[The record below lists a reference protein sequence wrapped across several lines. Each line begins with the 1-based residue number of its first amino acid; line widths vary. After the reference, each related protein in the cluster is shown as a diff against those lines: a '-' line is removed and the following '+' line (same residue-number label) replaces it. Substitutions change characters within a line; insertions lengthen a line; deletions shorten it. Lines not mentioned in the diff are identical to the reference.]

1 MIRIFD
7 KIINCS
13 NAVKAIRLNWMEIIK
28 YFFKWLPFSIA
39 VGVASGITAS
49 LFDYLLVKINFLF
62 MRNDYI
68 ILSFALIVALV
79 TGYVIKFLPETAGPG
94 INFVLKRMDDDGV
107 ISIKSTIYKFF
118 ISAFALSGVFMAG
131 REGPSVFIG
140 AGISSFLSRYFGIDA
155 KFKDYA
161 ILIGAGAFTGALL
174 KAPLGGALFALELKY
189 VSDMDYRP
197 FAQTIV
203 ASITSYTI
211 FSLLR
216 GSHTFI
222 KLSQQP
228 VWQFAHIPHLVL
240 LGVLVSLIVYIF
252 VPMFYLANCVSSS
265 IKPIYRPLAGT
276 LVAMPIL
283 YIILS
288 IHNVDFL
295 SLSVNYGALSDIL
308 QKPFPVVESFSA
320 ILLIMLFNSLTIGFG
335 ISGGMILPSLLIG
348 ALAGNIF
355 GHFFPA
361 ELLVFTMAGMGA
373 ALSAMSKTP
382 LAAIVMITEMTH
394 ADVVIPMT
402 AAVIASYILTFGLN
416 IYSSQSAC
424 RTHSK
429 SEINS

>member
-7 KIINCS
+7 RIINCR
-13 NAVKAIRLNWMEIIK
+13 NAVKAIRLNWMTIIK

-39 VGVASGITAS
+39 VGIASGITAS
-49 LFDYLLVKINFLF
+49 LFDYLLVEINFLF

-68 ILSFALIVALV
+68 ILMFALIVALV
-79 TGYVIKFLPETAGPG
+79 TGYVINFLPETAGPG
-94 INFVLKRMDDDGV
+94 INFVLKRMDDNGV

-118 ISAFALSGVFMAG
+118 ISVFALSGVFMAG
-131 REGPSVFIG
+131 REGVSVFMG
-140 AGISSFLSRYFGIDA
+140 AGISSFLSRYFGIGS

-222 KLSQQP
+222 QLSQQP
-228 VWQFAHIPHLVL
+228 VWQFSHIPHLVL
-240 LGVLVSLIVYIF
+240 LGVFVSLIVYIF
-252 VPMFYLANCVSSS
+252 VPMFYFANCVSSS
-265 IKPIYRPLAGT
+265 IKPIYRPLSGT
-276 LVAMPIL
+276 LVALPIL
-283 YIILS
+283 YVLLS

-320 ILLIMLFNSLTIGFG
+320 IFLIIFFNSLTIGFG

-355 GHFFPA
+355 GHFFPS

-373 ALSAMSKTP
+373 ALSATSKTP
-382 LAAIVMITEMTH
+382 LAAIVIITEMTH
-394 ADVVIPMT
+394 TDVVIPMT
-402 AAVIASYILTFGLN
+402 AAVIVSYILTFGLN

-424 RTHSK
+424 RTNSK
-429 SEINS
+429 SEINF

>member
-7 KIINCS
+7 KIINCG
-13 NAVKAIRLNWMEIIK
+13 NAIRSIRLNWMEIIK

-39 VGVASGITAS
+39 VGVASGLTAS
-49 LFDYLLVKINFLF
+49 LFDYLLVEINFLF
-62 MRNDYI
+62 MRNDYV
-68 ILSFALIVALV
+68 ILMFALIVALV
-79 TGYVIKFLPETAGPG
+79 TGYVINFLPETAGPG
-94 INFVLKRMDDDGV
+94 INFVLKRMDDNGV
-107 ISIKSTIYKFF
+107 VSIKSTIYKFF
-118 ISAFALSGVFMAG
+118 ISVFALSGVFMAG
-131 REGPSVFIG
+131 REGPSVFMG
-140 AGISSFLSRYFGIDA
+140 AGISSFLSKQFNIDA
-155 KFKDYA
+155 KFKDYV

-197 FAQTIV
+197 FAQTIM

-211 FSLLR
+211 FSFLR

-222 KLSQQP
+222 QLSQLP
-228 VWQFAHIPHLVL
+228 VWHFSHIPYLVL
-240 LGVLVSLIVYIF
+240 LGVFVALITYVF
-252 VPMFYLANCVSSS
+252 VPVFYFANCVSLS
-265 IKPIYRPLAGT
+265 IKPIYRPLTGT
-276 LVAMPIL
+276 LFALPIL

-308 QKPFPVVESFSA
+308 QKPFPVVESFAA
-320 ILLIMLFNSLTIGFG
+320 IFLIILFNSLTIGFG

-355 GHFFPA
+355 GHFFPG

-373 ALSAMSKTP
+373 ALSAASKTP
-382 LAAIVMITEMTH
+382 LAAIVMITEMSH

-402 AAVIASYILTFGLN
+402 TAVIVSYILTFGIN

-424 RTHSK
+424 RTRSK
-429 SEINS
+429 SDLS

>member
-1 MIRIFD
+1 MIRVFD
-7 KIINCS
+7 RIINCR
-13 NAVKAIRLNWMEIIK
+13 NAVKTIRLNWMAIIK

-49 LFDYLLVKINFLF
+49 LFDYLLVEINFLF

-68 ILSFALIVALV
+68 ILMFALIVALV
-79 TGYVIKFLPETAGPG
+79 TGYVINFLPETAGPG
-94 INFVLKRMDDDGV
+94 INFVLKRMDDNGV

-118 ISAFALSGVFMAG
+118 ISVFALSGVFMAG
-131 REGPSVFIG
+131 REGVSVFMG
-140 AGISSFLSRYFGIDA
+140 AGISSFLSRYFGIGS

-222 KLSQQP
+222 QLSQQP
-228 VWQFAHIPHLVL
+228 VWQFSHIPHLVL
-240 LGVLVSLIVYIF
+240 LGVFVSLIIYIF
-252 VPMFYLANCVSSS
+252 VPMFYFANCVSSS
-265 IKPIYRPLAGT
+265 IKPIYRPLSGT
-276 LVAMPIL
+276 LVALPIL
-283 YIILS
+283 YVLLS

-320 ILLIMLFNSLTIGFG
+320 IFLIIFFNSLTIGFG

-373 ALSAMSKTP
+373 ALSATSKTP
-382 LAAIVMITEMTH
+382 LAAIVIITEMTH
-394 ADVVIPMT
+394 TDVVIPMT
-402 AAVIASYILTFGLN
+402 AAVIVSYILTFGLN

-429 SEINS
+429 SEINF